1 MTVRAVIGDQLRMP
15 IMWCEMG
22 SCISWHADPAAL
34 GEADTR
40 ARAIGAGWRIDAF
53 GRLACPRCQQ
63 TDPGFWATGPV
74 VLWDRYTAVARAARA
89 AGRGDGTAAAA
100 GEAAVTPAARPAAI
114 PASGRRSRDGT
125 SEHLRS
131 RGGGPEGGPGLAPV
145 SVSRRD

>member
-1 MTVRAVIGDQLRMP
+1 
-15 IMWCEMG
+15 MWCEMG

-74 VLWDRYTAVARAARA
+74 VPWDRYTAVARAARA
-89 AGRGDGTAAAA
+89 AGHGDGTAGWAKQ
-100 GEAAVTPAARPAAI
+100 R
-114 PASGRRSRDGT
+114 
-125 SEHLRS
+125 
-131 RGGGPEGGPGLAPV
+131 
-145 SVSRRD
+145 